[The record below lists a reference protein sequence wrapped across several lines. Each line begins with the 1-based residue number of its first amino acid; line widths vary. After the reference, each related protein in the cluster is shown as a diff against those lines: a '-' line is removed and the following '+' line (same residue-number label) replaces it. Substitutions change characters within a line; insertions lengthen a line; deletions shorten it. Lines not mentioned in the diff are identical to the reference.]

1 MTALPQH
8 RSYITVGGA
17 ENSLCFVPSGAKRR
31 ILIVPPL
38 FDEMNRMRRTLLQT
52 MRIMSASGIASCLPD
67 LPGLGES
74 TAALSAQSIAGWR
87 SALKSAAQMWD
98 ATHIFSVRGGCLLED
113 DCAVPIMRLVPVK
126 GASLVKTLVRAQI
139 ASNKESGV
147 PSTADGLAQQALS
160 GTVML
165 AGNIFTAQL
174 WADLD
179 GAVPA
184 ERPGISEMNLA
195 DIQGTALWLRAEP
208 GYDAAMAAALA
219 KVLDDWSVRA

>member
-8 RSYITVGGA
+8 RTYTTVGGA
-17 ENSLCFVPSGAKRR
+17 EHSLCFIPSDAKRR

-38 FDEMNRMRRTLLQT
+38 FDEMNRMRRTLVQT
-52 MRIMSASGIASCLPD
+52 MRMLAESGIAACLPD
-67 LPGLGES
+67 LPRLGDS
-74 TAALSAQSIAGWR
+74 TAMLSTQSIAGWR
-87 SALKSAAQMWD
+87 SAVESACQMWD

-113 DCAVPIMRLVPVK
+113 ACAPPIMRLAPAK

-139 ASNKESGV
+139 ATNKESGV

-179 GAVPA
+179 GAVPT
-184 ERPGISEMNLA
+184 ERLGISEMNLA

-208 GYDAAMAAALA
+208 GYDAAMAATLA
-219 KVLDDWSVRA
+219 KVLDDWSLRT

>member
-1 MTALPQH
+1 
-8 RSYITVGGA
+8 
-17 ENSLCFVPSGAKRR
+17 
-31 ILIVPPL
+31 LIVPPL
-38 FDEMNRMRRTLLQT
+38 FDEMNRLRRTLLQT
-52 MRIMSASGIASCLPD
+52 MRILAESGIAVCLPD

-74 TAALSAQSIAGWR
+74 AATLPTQSIAGWR
-87 SALKSAAQMWD
+87 SAVESANQMWD

-113 DCAVPIMRLVPVK
+113 ACASPIMRLAPVK

-139 ASNKESGV
+139 ASDKEAGIS
-147 PSTADGLAQQALS
+147 STADGLAQQALS

-165 AGNIFTAQL
+165 AGNLFSAQL

-184 ERPGISEMNLA
+184 ERYGISEMNLA

-208 GYDAAMAAALA
+208 GYDAPMAAALA
-219 KVLDDWSVRA
+219 KVLDDWSLSA